1 MPQGK
6 THLGKM
12 PHKNEDSFEPS
23 KLNTN
28 VSMTTGQLS
37 NVTGVIMTLKYLYP
51 FDQIVQSSE
60 VHLLPR
66 SEISEYYG
74 LPL

>member
-12 PHKNEDSFEPS
+12 LHRNEDSFEPG

-28 VSMTTGQLS
+28 VSKK
-37 NVTGVIMTLKYLYP
+37 VEWKYDTKMEFP
-51 FDQIVQSSE
+51 K
-60 VHLLPR
+60 
-66 SEISEYYG
+66 G
-74 LPL
+74 